1 MAARSVNKWYGIG
14 NLTRDAEV
22 KYTPNGATVASVSI
36 ACNNRY
42 KDADGNWQDGV
53 DYINLKVWG
62 KLAEVLGNFG
72 KKGKQ
77 IYAEGSFKTDNW
89 QDKETGKKVYNSY
102 VLARE
107 IVLLGGG
114 GESVSRTDDFDQRPP
129 EERKDKGAFVNGHN
143 LLVSDA
149 DLPDGFGQSADDPDA
164 IPF

>member
-77 IYAEGSFKTDNW
+77 IYAEGSFKTDN
-89 QDKETGKKVYNSY
+89 
-102 VLARE
+102 
-107 IVLLGGG
+107 
-114 GESVSRTDDFDQRPP
+114 
-129 EERKDKGAFVNGHN
+129 
-143 LLVSDA
+143 
-149 DLPDGFGQSADDPDA
+149 
-164 IPF
+164 